1 LSRAGQF
8 PISRRENAGA
18 PLRAHHGAQEFAMR
32 EFANRTRVPG
42 LVSSWIFI
50 ASAIASATL
59 ARAAG
64 DFPYVAYVVE
74 SDAYVRSGPGREHY
88 PTGQLPAG
96 YAVEV
101 YRHDGAGWCAI
112 RPPEGSFSLA
122 PLRQLRMADER
133 TAEVVADGVVA
144 RVGSSLGNQHSAVQV
159 MLARGERVALLEPPS
174 PTNPWVRV
182 APPAGEFRWIAAR
195 RLSRTPPLE
204 TPSSSNSAGWQ
215 SHSLA
220 RANTSP
226 GVTGEGADELAFGA
240 GDPFAHLRAQG
251 QATPTTPTPVLVA
264 AAPRFEPQTSSVA
277 PASAVVNAGGGAD
290 DVQIIAGSPAAV
302 RQAQYQEPIADAAAA
317 LPLANDPAAAP
328 LSTPPRVRFEG
339 LSARGPHDP
348 RVAEMELRLS
358 EIVIGPP
365 GGWQFGGLREETAAM
380 LAQEQAP
387 EVRGQLRDLLDRI
400 ITFET
405 IQQRRFPAAAGA
417 QLAAHPAGT
426 LGATSATQLPAPP
439 ATVAPG
445 ETSEIL
451 ARVRAD
457 LGRVADNGVTPTPG
471 GPTAPATESLYDA
484 VGTLK
489 PVVSKRQG
497 APQFALID
505 DHGDV
510 VTFVTASPEVNLQA
524 YIGQRIGI
532 RGNRGFMP
540 EYRRAHVT
548 ASRIT
553 PLEQTMVK

>member
-1 LSRAGQF
+1 
-8 PISRRENAGA
+8 
-18 PLRAHHGAQEFAMR
+18 MR
-32 EFANRTRVPG
+32 EFANRTRGPG
-42 LVSSWIFI
+42 LVSSWIFV
-50 ASAIASATL
+50 AAAMTPAAIV
-59 ARAAG
+59 RAAG

-122 PLRQLRMADER
+122 PLHQLRMADER

-195 RLSRTPPLE
+195 RLSRTPPVE
-204 TPSSSNSAGWQ
+204 TRPATNGAGWQ

-220 RANTSP
+220 RAGGSP
-226 GVTGEGADELAFGA
+226 SAAGEGADELAFGA
-240 GDPFAHLRAQG
+240 GDPFAHLRASG
-251 QATPTTPTPVLVA
+251 QATLATPTPALVS
-264 AAPRFEPQTSSVA
+264 AAPRLESQT
-277 PASAVVNAGGGAD
+277 PAAASPSALVNAGGVAD

-302 RQAQYQEPIADAAAA
+302 RQAQSQEPVADAAA
-317 LPLANDPAAAP
+317 PPQLANDAAAAP
-328 LSTPPRVRFEG
+328 LSNPPRVRFEG

-365 GGWQFGGLREETAAM
+365 GGWRFGGLREETAAM
-380 LAQEQAP
+380 LAQEQSP

-400 ITFET
+400 VMFET
-405 IQQRRFPAAAGA
+405 IQQRRLVVASGV
-417 QLAAHPAGT
+417 QLAAGPAGAP
-426 LGATSATQLPAPP
+426 GVAQAAEAAAPP
-439 ATVAPG
+439 EGVATG
-445 ETSEIL
+445 QTSEIL

-457 LGRVADNGVTPTPG
+457 LGHGVDNGITPTPG
-471 GPTAPATESLYDA
+471 GPTPSGALLGGPAAPATEALYDA

-510 VTFVTASPEVNLQA
+510 VTFVTASPDVNLQA
-524 YIGQRIGI
+524 YLGQRIGV

-553 PLEQTMVK
+553 PLEKTMVK